1 MFVNH
6 LISKV
11 LQTNLLSAILL
22 LNSVIRV
29 FNVKMETKTE
39 DVKEELSASQLNN
52 VKLHLEQITPVL
64 CSLFDLKYLSE
75 INTVAEDEV
84 DKLDEILNTY
94 CAVLITLSTIAEKDD
109 WIEIIC
115 KQVSYSVNP
124 IPIDPYI
131 FSSILFYFSH
141 RNNSIFQLKTPSD
154 VLGQVK
160 SVITR
165 ASMNFHKSTNSSD
178 PRYNNYSKCFVPI
191 ITELIHLCAILGSSF
206 KQCWLEACQSLV
218 SDEELVSDVD
228 CCMKKGM
235 Y

>member
-1 MFVNH
+1 MNATKLAGFTDCYEGKTLKIVELTRLSICFLFVNH

-29 FNVKMETKTE
+29 FNVKMEVKKE
-39 DVKEELSASQLNN
+39 VKEELSASQLNN

-94 CAVLITLSTIAEKDD
+94 CAVLITLSTVAEKDD

-124 IPIDPYI
+124 IPIDP
-131 FSSILFYFSH
+131 L
-141 RNNSIFQLKTPSD
+141 
-154 VLGQVK
+154 
-160 SVITR
+160 
-165 ASMNFHKSTNSSD
+165 
-178 PRYNNYSKCFVPI
+178 
-191 ITELIHLCAILGSSF
+191 
-206 KQCWLEACQSLV
+206 LV
-218 SDEELVSDVD
+218 SFRPLCSTFPI
-228 CCMKKGM
+228 GIIPFFS
-235 Y
+235 